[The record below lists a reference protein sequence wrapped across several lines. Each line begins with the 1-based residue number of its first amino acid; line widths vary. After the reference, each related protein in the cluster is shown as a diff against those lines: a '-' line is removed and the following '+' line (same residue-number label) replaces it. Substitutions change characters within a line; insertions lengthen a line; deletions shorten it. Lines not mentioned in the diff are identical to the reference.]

1 MKHEIGY
8 ATAAQAREMQ
18 AELLAMVFGAFW
30 PAEGALE
37 ALLDRVEMSRDVPG
51 ARSARGVK
59 Q

>member
-8 ATAAQAREMQ
+8 STAAEACAAR
-18 AELLAMVFGAFW
+18 ADLLAMVFGAFW

-37 ALLDRVEMSRDVPG
+37 ALLDRVENSRDEPQ
-51 ARSARGVK
+51 ACSPRGVR